1 MSLETEIYLRY
12 PMIGE
17 RRKKKFRDQLD
28 RTCPKVW
35 DNRKSKRPIS
45 NQKDLVSMKNIRD
58 KNHEYLISIDY
69 THCFSFN
76 KPSGFS
82 HLRLNNGDSNQLRDI

>member
-1 MSLETEIYLRY
+1 MSLETEIYLIY

-17 RRKKKFRDQLD
+17 RRKKKFRDWLD

-35 DNRKSKRPIS
+35 DNRKVKKTNFKP
-45 NQKDLVSMKNIRD
+45 QGFGFDKNVRD

-69 THCFSFN
+69 THLF
-76 KPSGFS
+76 
-82 HLRLNNGDSNQLRDI
+82 QL

>member
-1 MSLETEIYLRY
+1 MSLETEIYLIY

-17 RRKKKFRDQLD
+17 RRKKKFRDWLD

-35 DNRKSKRPIS
+35 DNRKIKKTNFKPEGFGF
-45 NQKDLVSMKNIRD
+45 DDVRD

-69 THCFSFN
+69 THLF
-76 KPSGFS
+76 K
-82 HLRLNNGDSNQLRDI
+82 L